1 MRPGAWHIPA
11 WSAGPGPLLL
21 DGTLVPLVRLL
32 YASDAVGI
40 LPYSTLVGIMTH
52 AQQRNPTRGI
62 TGMLCYGSG
71 QFLQVLE
78 GDREPV
84 NRLYHAIARD
94 TRHERCELLSVSE
107 VDRRDFP
114 EWSMKVVN
122 WEDGD
127 AARRRALLEG
137 ETGSAVF
144 NPRALSADQAI
155 SFLRHLAEL
164 ERELASE

>member
-1 MRPGAWHIPA
+1 
-11 WSAGPGPLLL
+11 
-21 DGTLVPLVRLL
+21 LL
-32 YASDAVGI
+32 YASDAVGV
-40 LPYSTLVGIMTH
+40 LPYGTLVGIMTH
-52 AQQRNPTRGI
+52 AQQRNPARGI

-71 QFLQVLE
+71 QFLQALE
-78 GDREPV
+78 GERESV
-84 NRLYHAIARD
+84 NQLYHAIARD
-94 TRHERCELLSVSE
+94 PRHERCALLSVTD
-107 VDRRDFP
+107 VDQRDFP

-127 AARRRALLEG
+127 RARRRALLEG
-137 ETGSAVF
+137 NTGSAVF